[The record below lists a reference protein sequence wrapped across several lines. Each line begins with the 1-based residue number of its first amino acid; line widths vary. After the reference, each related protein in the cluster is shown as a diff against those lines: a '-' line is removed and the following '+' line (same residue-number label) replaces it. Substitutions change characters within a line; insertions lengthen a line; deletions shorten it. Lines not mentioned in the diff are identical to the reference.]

1 MKRILLLFLLISAFT
16 YSQSLCEQCV
26 EQNGFYCGD
35 DPANWTQYSPN
46 GCVPNGPNYF
56 YLNDGWED
64 CVDASDEGGAVPT
77 TIDQCGIE
85 PEPCD
90 TIYITEYETIFD
102 TIINT
107 EYIYEIIIDTV
118 EVEVFVPE
126 YIFVTDTLW
135 MEGALDTM
143 FVDVVEYVD
152 VIIFDTI
159 IEIEYVEFI
168 EYITEYID
176 CDTGLPCNSNIPEL
190 LNKSEQNSVI
200 YNINGQ
206 AIREPKGLYIQNGKV
221 KFKIK

>member
-1 MKRILLLFLLISAFT
+1 MKKILLLFLLISSFT
-16 YSQSLCEQCV
+16 YSQIESLCEECV

-64 CVDASDEGGAVPT
+64 CVDGSDEEGAVPT
-77 TIDQCGIE
+77 TIDLCGIV

-126 YIFVTDTLW
+126 YIFITDTLW
-135 MEGALDTM
+135 MEGALDTL
-143 FVDVVEYVD
+143 FIDVIEYVD
-152 VIIFDTI
+152 VFIYDTNV
-159 IEIEYVEFI
+159 EIEYIEFI
-168 EYITEYID
+168 EYITEYVD
-176 CDTGLPCNSNIPEL
+176 CDTGLPCNSSIPEL
-190 LNKSEQNSVI
+190 LNK
-200 YNINGQ
+200 
-206 AIREPKGLYIQNGKV
+206 
-221 KFKIK
+221 